1 MKKLIL
7 FSIILALGASWGRA
21 AVVHLK
27 GGGTLAGDVVSS
39 SDRQVVI
46 DTSQGRVSVDA
57 SRIER
62 IDFGASSPRAA
73 SPPAAPPARDEKPA
87 RSQEELFGP
96 RDQSLSLDLGL
107 AAPLSDIDFSGTSFG
122 GVPGGQASNGD
133 IGGRIGLQ
141 YLRFT
146 SPRTGWGLEVAYA
159 GRSATD
165 SPDLMPKAFSHVSGG
180 SLLLMGNLKY
190 SLTPDGEVRPYALL
204 GAGAHYTS
212 TTVDSRPNPG
222 FVWSDTLTDERR
234 RLVDGSVWGPALSI
248 RLGLDFLFAR
258 PSVFGLEAGWT
269 GLLNSAY
276 RPTAQGQAAGLTG
289 SSPMLNLFTLSGRW
303 GWSF

>member
-1 MKKLIL
+1 MPAARLEVRMKKLIL

-27 GGGTLAGDVVSS
+27 GGGALAGDVVSS

-46 DTSQGRVSVDA
+46 DTSQGRVRVDA

-62 IDFGASSPRAA
+62 I
-73 SPPAAPPARDEKPA
+73 E
-87 RSQEELFGP
+87 P

-159 GRSATD
+159 GRSTTD
-165 SPDLMPKAFSHVSGG
+165 SPDLMPKTFSHVSGG

-204 GAGAHYTS
+204 GAGAHYT
-212 TTVDSRPNPG
+212 
-222 FVWSDTLTDERR
+222 
-234 RLVDGSVWGPALSI
+234 
-248 RLGLDFLFAR
+248 
-258 PSVFGLEAGWT
+258 
-269 GLLNSAY
+269 
-276 RPTAQGQAAGLTG
+276 
-289 SSPMLNLFTLSGRW
+289 
-303 GWSF
+303 